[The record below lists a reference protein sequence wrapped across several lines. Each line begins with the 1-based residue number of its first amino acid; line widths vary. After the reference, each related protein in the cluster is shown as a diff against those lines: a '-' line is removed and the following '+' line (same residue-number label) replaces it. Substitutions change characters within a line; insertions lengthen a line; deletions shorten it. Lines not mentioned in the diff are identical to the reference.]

1 MATTLLPSSEVATFS
16 QAQRERL
23 IFIDFH
29 IYFMG
34 ELGRQHL
41 TTRFGMAPAG
51 ATRDISLYRKLA
63 PTNLEFDTTT
73 KLYHPSA
80 HFSPVFTHS
89 PAHALLMLSRGGAG
103 ADKPMLSCETPQALN
118 YPNVEVLAAI
128 TRAVNRR
135 KPIRVEYCSV
145 SSGIGVREIVPFALV
160 DTGLRWHFRGFDRRS
175 KSFRDFV
182 LSRVSSVD
190 SPIDESTADHE
201 RPDHDLQWTRIIEL
215 ELIVHPSHPRPEAIA
230 LEYGLSNGALIVK
243 SRAATVGYLLRRWNV
258 DCSPKHSLV
267 GPEFA
272 LCLVD
277 TLSLYGAE
285 TAVLA
290 PGYEI
295 PESPFKR
302 NVE

>member
-1 MATTLLPSSEVATFS
+1 MATIPLPSAEVAAFS

-23 IFIDFH
+23 MFIDFH

-41 TTRFGMAPAG
+41 TTRFGIAPAG
-51 ATRDISLYRKLA
+51 ATRDISLYKKLA
-63 PTNLEFDTTT
+63 PANLEFDTTT

-80 HFSPVFTHS
+80 NFCPVFTHS
-89 PAHALLMLSRGGAG
+89 PDHALSMLSRGSAG
-103 ADKPMLSCETPQALN
+103 ADRPMVSCETPQTLN

-135 KPIRVEYCSV
+135 KPVRVEYCSV
-145 SSGIGVREIVPFALV
+145 SSGTGVREIVPFALV

-182 LSRVSSVD
+182 VSRVSSVD
-190 SPIDESTADHE
+190 SSIDGSIADHE
-201 RPDHDLQWTRIIEL
+201 RPEHDLQWTRVIEL
-215 ELIVHPSHPRPEAIA
+215 ELIAHPSHPRPEAIA
-230 LEYGLSNGALIVK
+230 LEYGFSNGPLMVK

-258 DCSPKHSLV
+258 DCSPDHSLV

-272 LCLVD
+272 LCLAD
-277 TLSLYGAE
+277 SLSLYGAE
-285 TAVLA
+285 TAILA
-290 PGYEI
+290 PGYKA
-295 PESPFKR
+295 PESSIKR